1 MQRLMASFEPGTP
14 LVVSPESA
22 AAHAALMVVDLHCD
36 ASWVPRC
43 VPWHLRC
50 RRAAVAEPWR
60 IRATR
65 DLLSRA
71 DPSRCGLWRCERS
84 HVDVPRLV
92 AGNVALQV
100 FTAFT
105 QVPSAPHCE
114 GPMPVCD
121 PLPVGNSNASFDS
134 VSALVP
140 FSGAQRRRERAA
152 AAPAQQRMAR
162 LSVTLTAA
170 FAAQA
175 TRCARCAACWRAR
188 CTRRRACAAL
198 RRAAAARLR
207 CSRVPLR
214 WTLMWRAAPRACAA
228 RAAAPSPRGCWCA
241 RRKAGYIGRLGRLMP
256 LLTNAQGVEGAHA
269 LEGKLSNLD
278 VMCARTRLAAFAC
291 VFLRTDAWS

>member
-1 MQRLMASFEPGTP
+1 MRR
-14 LVVSPESA
+14 
-22 AAHAALMVVDLHCD
+22 
-36 ASWVPRC
+36 SWSSTC
-43 VPWHLRC
+43 TATLRGCLGACLGVLCC
-50 RRAAVAEPWR
+50 RRAAVAEAWR
-60 IRATR
+60 GGGIR

-114 GPMPVCD
+114 GPLPVCD

-152 AAPAQQRMAR
+152 AAPAQQRMAA
-162 LSVTLTAA
+162 LCATLALAALTAA

-188 CTRRRACAAL
+188 CTRRRACAAR
-198 RRAAAARLR
+198 RRAAVALLR
-207 CSRVPLR
+207 CSPALPR
-214 WTLMWRAAPRACAA
+214 WTRTWRAAPRACAV
-228 RAAAPSPRGCWCA
+228 RAAAPSPRGSWCA
-241 RRKAGYIGRLGRLMP
+241 LRKAGYVG
-256 LLTNAQGVEGAHA
+256 
-269 LEGKLSNLD
+269 
-278 VMCARTRLAAFAC
+278 
-291 VFLRTDAWS
+291 